1 MKKRLLIICSF
12 FILFSCSRNEI
23 KVDVSESLN
32 LKDVKIELDV
42 LGTDIANYIVLEDGN
57 YSEIPNGYGENDWKV
72 FYEDSL
78 YFKFRHFKTNRKNNH
93 AYRFKIDKL
102 SNEELICTVKIR
114 GKYAISWKSR

>member
-32 LKDVKIELDV
+32 LKDVKIELDI

-57 YSEIPNGYGENDWKV
+57 YNEIPNAYGENDWRVSNK
-72 FYEDSL
+72 DSL
-78 YFKFRHFKTNRKNNH
+78 IYKYRHFKTNKNNVNQ
-93 AYRFKIDKL
+93 YVFKIRKDKDSIL
-102 SNEELICTVKIR
+102 CEIQVLNE
-114 GKYAISWKSR
+114 